1 MDIIS
6 YEIDGNE
13 YIVMNKVIIDNTT
26 YLFLVNENDSDDLL
40 LRKVINGK
48 DDELF
53 PLDDEKEISRVLE
66 FYAK

>member
-53 PLDDEKEISRVLE
+53 PLDDEKEVSRVLE